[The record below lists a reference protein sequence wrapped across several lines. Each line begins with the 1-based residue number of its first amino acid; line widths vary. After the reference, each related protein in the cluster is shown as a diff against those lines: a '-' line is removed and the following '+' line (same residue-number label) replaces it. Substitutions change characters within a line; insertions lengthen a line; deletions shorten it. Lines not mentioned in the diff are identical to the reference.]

1 MYTEESSVSTTE
13 ASPHSTTSTLDTSS
27 ESSYVNEEI
36 TNETTCE
43 ATSSDV
49 EESSSENVELSE
61 ESDGTTSEVSVEIS
75 DPENPIKASSSD
87 IEESNSN
94 RGSEYVELSE
104 ERDDTTSEDTTDEG
118 ISEET
123 DDSDKE
129 ADSTT
134 AENISDNEGDNVS
147 TENDDDQSIISENK
161 SSYSNLSRSVITEEL
176 RTPKAEGKVQKKRI
190 PQNMID
196 RRPGIQNSKEKKK
209 SIAQPKRKVIGK
221 TKCLCCHVR
230 LWVLFISTLST
241 VLYGICFFIVFLGLS
256 YFLSIETDS
265 SVITVFVLIIIAL
278 SVAGIN
284 SILGVSAAMTC
295 SAPDPRGRI
304 MLYIYIIVSCLT
316 AIFVF
321 LAYVV
326 TFTRNRIDVSVGAPY
341 FVTYIVIDILAII
354 PFIRYLEDWK

>member
-49 EESSSENVELSE
+49 EESSSEN
-61 ESDGTTSEVSVEIS
+61 
-75 DPENPIKASSSD
+75 
-87 IEESNSN
+87 
-94 RGSEYVELSE
+94 VELSE